1 MSVQLVILH
10 MFLIVFQK
18 NVSEELQVAT
28 TMKKPSAYLANNTML
43 IINFNKNASLLAV
56 ILIHKLELV
65 INAFFHLS

>member
-18 NVSEELQVAT
+18 NVSKELQVAT
-28 TMKKPSAYLANNTML
+28 TMKKPSVYLANNTML
-43 IINFNKNASLLAV
+43 IINFNKNVSLLAV